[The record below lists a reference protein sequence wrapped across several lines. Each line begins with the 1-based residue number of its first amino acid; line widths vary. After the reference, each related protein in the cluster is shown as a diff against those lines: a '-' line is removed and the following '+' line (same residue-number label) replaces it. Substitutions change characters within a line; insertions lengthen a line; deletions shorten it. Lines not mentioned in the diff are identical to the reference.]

1 MDPWGNVKIPYL
13 RPESSGD
20 WRDIRQDLTTD
31 DYSSLA
37 GVPLSDLNY
46 DGKTTFSLESSYIQL
61 QCSNITT
68 SPLSEPDGSYRD
80 MMRVDLLQSAF
91 SDFISMSGAR
101 HIYELPNGT
110 WHGVSSSRNI
120 SSSDTTWSLGFDRFI
135 DPLWFGGNNTNFTEF
150 RKGAKGSRAQDL
162 HRLILFQDQKGI
174 EAGPTRLLFQAK
186 CKDSFHAPQLYFTG
200 YCDVTQTYVESRVTC
215 DRSTTTRQNCS
226 GVAQRPSQQMHAP
239 ESITPLSFP
248 VIFHDISQELP
259 LAVGGDVS
267 FQTETSLYYIKDP
280 SLRSI
285 NGEERA
291 FLENVTARD
300 LGVRLGQL
308 LNSYYQLTQ
317 LSLNIT
323 EGSSGVS
330 IFEPNIS
337 VSGTTS
343 RDVVVFG
350 VSDGWATLCMASCA
364 ALLAAGILS
373 VVLAHWA
380 QTPEILGYVS
390 TVFRDSRHIE
400 LEAESDRLTGVEL
413 SKTMMKERIRY
424 GLVSEKGGE
433 KLRMGVGRQEEIKG
447 CSGNLQ

>member
-1 MDPWGNVKIPYL
+1 MATVLPIVFASVVGRLMSEGARWRLERGASVGSLEQLMGSRTVGGAIVTLFQFHSWNRLTLALLALWALSPLGTQSLLRMSKLHHNLDLGATRTTYFDSSARSQLVDWASLGAGGPSSSILKARLRAIAGLYSTLVSTPESIKLDTMDPWGNVKIPYL
-13 RPESSGD
+13 HPESGSD

-91 SDFISMSGAR
+91 SDFISISGAR

-120 SSSDTTWSLGFDRFI
+120 SSTDTTWSLGLDRFI

-150 RKGAKGSRAQDL
+150 RKGAEGSRAEDL

-186 CKDSFHAPQLYFTG
+186 CKDSSHAPQLYFTG
-200 YCDVTQTYVESRVTC
+200 YCDVTQRYVESRVTC

-226 GVAQRPSQQMHAP
+226 VVAQRPSQQMHAP
-239 ESITPLSFP
+239 ESLTPLSFP

-300 LGVRLGQL
+300 LGVR
-308 LNSYYQLTQ
+308 
-317 LSLNIT
+317 
-323 EGSSGVS
+323 
-330 IFEPNIS
+330 
-337 VSGTTS
+337 
-343 RDVVVFG
+343 
-350 VSDGWATLCMASCA
+350 
-364 ALLAAGILS
+364 
-373 VVLAHWA
+373 
-380 QTPEILGYVS
+380 
-390 TVFRDSRHIE
+390 
-400 LEAESDRLTGVEL
+400 
-413 SKTMMKERIRY
+413 
-424 GLVSEKGGE
+424 
-433 KLRMGVGRQEEIKG
+433 
-447 CSGNLQ
+447 